1 MREPWILV
9 YGRGEG
15 RVGLGMVMETEAETF
30 GHHDSVGD
38 FTFQMATEYLESMLW
53 YIIYVLR
60 MRLFTGWRVI
70 IRFLSSPRMW
80 RVLTFQRMDH
90 ELKKKSLIKGHRLL
104 KFILIPMN
112 HNLSYN
118 LFLPQLLVPKSV
130 AIAGKM
136 IGFCVSDK
144 QLLTV
149 CHVK

>member
-15 RVGLGMVMETEAETF
+15 RVGLGLGMVMETEAETF

-38 FTFQMATEYLESMLW
+38 CTFQMATEYLESMLW

-70 IRFLSSPRMW
+70 IRFLSSPRMC

-90 ELKKKSLIKGHRLL
+90 ELKKKVLL
-104 KFILIPMN
+104 R
-112 HNLSYN
+112 
-118 LFLPQLLVPKSV
+118 
-130 AIAGKM
+130 GT
-136 IGFCVSDK
+136 GC
-144 QLLTV
+144 
-149 CHVK
+149 